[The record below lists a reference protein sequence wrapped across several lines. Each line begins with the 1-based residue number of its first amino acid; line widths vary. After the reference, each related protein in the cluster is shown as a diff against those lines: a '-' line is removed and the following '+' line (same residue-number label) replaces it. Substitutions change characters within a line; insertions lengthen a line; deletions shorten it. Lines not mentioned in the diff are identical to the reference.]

1 LSKKQNAKLQVTA
14 LPQVR
19 AVLVGI
25 YNRDLTLETAKEYLD
40 ELAFLATTAGFQT
53 VHVFQQAMERP
64 NTSTYIGSGKLD
76 EIDVYVKANQIQV
89 LIFDDDLTPSQ
100 IRNLDKVLGI
110 KVLDRSALILEIFS
124 ENARTAQSKV
134 QVQLAR
140 LQYMLPRL
148 TGMWQHLSR
157 EKGGIGMK
165 GAGEK
170 EIETDRRIIRD
181 QIAKLKEDLKKIDR
195 QSETRR
201 KHREVLVRVS
211 MAGYTNVG
219 KSTLMNVLTKAN
231 VLAENKLFAT
241 LDSTVRKVVYEQTP
255 FLLSDTVGFIR
266 KLPHGLIESFKSTL
280 DEVREADIIIHVVD
294 VSHPRMQEQMDVV
307 LKTLQEINAGDK
319 AILTVFNKADLMPD
333 DVEALLRKYQPS
345 VLMSAIHKSGIET
358 FKAELMK
365 LIRQV
370 YKEKYPNLNFMEDYS
385 M

>member
-1 LSKKQNAKLQVTA
+1 LSKNQNSNLQETA
-14 LPQVR
+14 QPQVR

-25 YNRDLTLETAKEYLD
+25 YNRDITLETAKEYLD
-40 ELAFLATTAGFQT
+40 ELAFLATTAGFIT
-53 VHVFQQAMERP
+53 VQVFQQALERP
-64 NTSTYIGSGKLD
+64 NSGTYIGSGKLD
-76 EIDVYVKANQIQV
+76 EIDVFVKANQIQV
-89 LIFDDDLTPSQ
+89 VIFDDDLSPSQ
-100 IRNLDKVLGI
+100 IRNIDKILGI

-201 KHREVLVRVS
+201 KHRELLVRVS

-294 VSHPRMQEQMDVV
+294 VSHPRMQEQMEVV
-307 LKTLQEINAGDK
+307 LKTLQEIHAGDK

-333 DVEALLRKYQPS
+333 DVETLLRKYQPS
-345 VLMSAIHKSGIET
+345 VLMSAINKSGIDT

>member
-1 LSKKQNAKLQVTA
+1 
-14 LPQVR
+14 
-19 AVLVGI
+19 
-25 YNRDLTLETAKEYLD
+25 
-40 ELAFLATTAGFQT
+40 
-53 VHVFQQAMERP
+53 
-64 NTSTYIGSGKLD
+64 
-76 EIDVYVKANQIQV
+76 
-89 LIFDDDLTPSQ
+89 
-100 IRNLDKVLGI
+100 
-110 KVLDRSALILEIFS
+110 
-124 ENARTAQSKV
+124 
-134 QVQLAR
+134 
-140 LQYMLPRL
+140 
-148 TGMWQHLSR
+148 
-157 EKGGIGMK
+157 MK

-201 KHREVLVRVS
+201 KHRELLVRVS

-294 VSHPRMQEQMDVV
+294 VSHPRMQEQMEVV
-307 LKTLQEINAGDK
+307 LKTLQEIHAGDK

-333 DVEALLRKYQPS
+333 DVETLLRKYQPS
-345 VLMSAIHKSGIET
+345 VLMSAIHKSGIDT

>member
-1 LSKKQNAKLQVTA
+1 LSKNQNSNLQETA
-14 LPQVR
+14 QPQVR

-25 YNRDLTLETAKEYLD
+25 YNRDITLETAKEYLD
-40 ELAFLATTAGFQT
+40 ELAFLATTAGFIT
-53 VHVFQQAMERP
+53 VQVFQQALERP
-64 NTSTYIGSGKLD
+64 NSGTYIGSGKLD
-76 EIDVYVKANQIQV
+76 EIDVFVKANQIQV
-89 LIFDDDLTPSQ
+89 VIFDDDLSPSQ
-100 IRNLDKVLGI
+100 IRNIDKILGI

-201 KHREVLVRVS
+201 KHRELLVRVS

-294 VSHPRMQEQMDVV
+294 VSHPRMQEQMEVV
-307 LKTLQEINAGDK
+307 LKTLQEIHAGDK

-333 DVEALLRKYQPS
+333 DVETLLRKYQPS
-345 VLMSAIHKSGIET
+345 VLMSAIHKSGIDT